1 MSISKDN
8 KKLIYILLRHALV
21 ISDFSVK
28 QNNYS
33 FMCVHERERERE
45 RERPLFLKLRNFSQV
60 IDCKG
65 GKLNTLAKML
75 ASKKSLII

>member
-45 RERPLFLKLRNFSQV
+45 RETV
-60 IDCKG
+60 I
-65 GKLNTLAKML
+65 
-75 ASKKSLII
+75 S